1 MARIPGEWMRT
12 QRRRNCPGAA
22 TRQSGRCSSSSRQKP
37 ACSAAGFPATPRDP
51 IRGNARMSRSVTP
64 SGRSAPGNR
73 MSTVSPGRTSTLM
86 PWAKKSSVRSR
97 SAEAKASR
105 LGSPVVPDVLSVTI
119 RAMASSGTQTNRFQP
134 SSRLPRRRK
143 TAIASHRRAT
153 RYIPPDRL
161 TVTFKNASKTFPVQ
175 QAVTLRISQHLV
187 DFVQLIPPQR
197 FFAQHLQ
204 PTATRDPVIQKRAL
218 HHTRPRYNVV
228 PSNEVRLYRQNGI
241 KVRWTSNMDA
251 AP

>member
-1 MARIPGEWMRT
+1 MARIPGEAGCT
-12 QRRRNCPGAA
+12 PKRRRNCPGAA

-37 ACSAAGFPATPRDP
+37 ACSAAGFPATPRAP

-73 MSTVSPGRTSTLM
+73 MRTVSPGRTSTLM

-134 SSRLPRRRK
+134 SSRSRAVVNGSCVTSSGDAGHIPPR
-143 TAIASHRRAT
+143 IAS
-153 RYIPPDRL
+153 P
-161 TVTFKNASKTFPVQ
+161 
-175 QAVTLRISQHLV
+175 
-187 DFVQLIPPQR
+187 
-197 FFAQHLQ
+197 
-204 PTATRDPVIQKRAL
+204 
-218 HHTRPRYNVV
+218 
-228 PSNEVRLYRQNGI
+228 
-241 KVRWTSNMDA
+241 
-251 AP
+251 